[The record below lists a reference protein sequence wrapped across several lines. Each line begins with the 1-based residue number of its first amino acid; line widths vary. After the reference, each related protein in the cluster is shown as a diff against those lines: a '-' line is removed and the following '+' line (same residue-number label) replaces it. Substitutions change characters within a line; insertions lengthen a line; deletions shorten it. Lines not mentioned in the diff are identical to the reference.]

1 MGLSKNIDFEIT
13 LRNQSIKRRSLLRS
27 MVMGL
32 SRNRRSRECAE
43 SMKSKLPSDIKKKRK
58 FEEEEH
64 AAFTCSK
71 KPPATVSKNEEF
83 KCSDVDA
90 TRNQFR
96 ERLVEGL
103 SKVYEENNE
112 EMMKEQ
118 LGACDLVGVA
128 ASVESA
134 LFKTLGPITGSNRPQ
149 YRTILFSVRDST
161 NPDFRRK
168 ILLGEVKPESI
179 PTMTDEEMSSHK
191 VQEEIR
197 EIRERVL
204 AKIPDSVDDDDDPYE
219 RLKADDRWLFYRSY
233 LGLYVGLDREY
244 EGDGGEYEVDGCRLV
259 QFLVKF
265 GCNEEKWGYRLAK
278 WG

>member
-1 MGLSKNIDFEIT
+1 
-13 LRNQSIKRRSLLRS
+13 

-233 LGLYVGLDREY
+233 IGLYVGLDREY

-278 WG
+278 WWLNDGDIGL